1 MTGGEKLGLRP
12 RRLKRYIRSNVK
24 TWGNNGQPAAAPSAK
39 RGGDDKNEHTPHM
52 PGNTLSGGRSQAG
65 DRQRRRRKRSG
76 EERQPREARGL
87 LPDVEREGGSG
98 GGGARWKR
106 RTKEEEEEEVVVEE
120 EETGVGVGQRGS
132 CTRGMELQ
140 PGRRRREPRQESWAP
155 GSLSSSRWA
164 AGTSI

>member
-1 MTGGEKLGLRP
+1 MTVRVEKKLGLRP
-12 RRLKRYIRSNVK
+12 RRLKRYICSNVK
-24 TWGNNGQPAAAPSAK
+24 TWGNNGQPATALSAK
-39 RGGDDKNEHTPHM
+39 RGGDDKHERTPHM
-52 PGNTLSGGRSQAG
+52 PGNTLSGGRSQGG

-76 EERQPREARGL
+76 GERRPREARGL
-87 LPDVEREGGSG
+87 LPGVEREGGSG

-106 RTKEEEEEEVVVEE
+106 RKKEEEVVE
-120 EETGVGVGQRGS
+120 EETGAGVGQRGS
-132 CTRGMELQ
+132 CTRGTELQ

>member
-1 MTGGEKLGLRP
+1 MEKKLGLRP
-12 RRLKRYIRSNVK
+12 RRLKRYICSNVK
-24 TWGNNGQPAAAPSAK
+24 TLGNNGQPAAARSAK
-39 RGGDDKNEHTPHM
+39 RGGDDKHERTPHM
-52 PGNTLSGGRSQAG
+52 PGNTLSGGRSQGG

-76 EERQPREARGL
+76 GERRPREARGL
-87 LPDVEREGGSG
+87 LPGVEREGGSG
-98 GGGARWKR
+98 GGEGQV
-106 RTKEEEEEEVVVEE
+106 EEEEEGGGGGGE
-120 EETGVGVGQRGS
+120 EETGAGVGQRGS